1 MRAPPRI
8 EAREFLDGPAQDPVA
23 FAGLLADIRRVNRWY
38 GGRTLVLSHLE
49 AFSRR
54 IPHRPL
60 RILDVATGSGD
71 MPAEMVRWAR
81 ARGIPLRILAVDIHP
96 EILAVARALLEG
108 VPEVILVRA
117 DARALPLAD
126 RSVDVVFCGLA
137 LHHFC
142 WADAVRVLREVDRVA
157 AGGYVVHDVL
167 RTWAAYLGVL
177 ADTWILGRSRLSR
190 HDGPLSVLRAY
201 TLEELEALVRAAGLR
216 NAEVRRHRFQRG
228 VIVRWPEERDGR

>member
-1 MRAPPRI
+1 MRDPPRI

-38 GGRTLVLSHLE
+38 GGRALVLHYLQ
-49 AFSRR
+49 AFARR

-60 RILDVATGSGD
+60 RVLDVATGSGD
-71 MPAEMVRWAR
+71 LPAEMVRWAR
-81 ARGIPLRILAVDIHP
+81 ARGLSLRILALDIHP
-96 EILAVARALLEG
+96 DILSVARQLVCD
-108 VPEVILVRA
+108 VPEVRLVRA

-126 RSVDVVFCGLA
+126 RSVDLVFCGLA
-137 LHHFC
+137 LHHFP
-142 WADAVRVLREVDRVA
+142 WEDAVRVLREVDRVA

-167 RTWAAYLGVL
+167 RTWTAYFGVL

-201 TLEELEALVRAAGLR
+201 TLAELAELARAAGLR
-216 NAEVRRHRFQRG
+216 GAQVRRHRFQRG
-228 VIVRWPEERDGR
+228 VLVRWSEERDGR